1 MSEVTLS
8 HFTRPD
14 IPRALAR
21 FTTTA
26 MNRTSFFFIAPTLAL
41 VTALSAPLLPAA
53 NAAPQLG
60 QSAGFTEA
68 FQPDFSD
75 RDMDLIV
82 ETLELEDWQ
91 RTIVE
96 SLLADYK
103 NDFRVGVD
111 GLKDKLK
118 AKGEEIKAG
127 GDRNAMGIIMGPIGE
142 WSREKAMLGHRFL
155 DNLRGQLSESQ
166 AARWDAL
173 ERAMRREKELPRG
186 VLSGESVNLI
196 AIARESTVSAESSD
210 RSKDVLEEYSGALDD
225 ALRARASQ
233 LAQSQPIIQEAM
245 VAQDWGRGL
254 TQLEAI
260 VARRVALRDVQ
271 DRYIDAIAAAL
282 GSAGPD
288 FKERALRAAYPQAYR
303 PSPMVPYF
311 AAARALAGLSPEQIT
326 AIDSI
331 EREYVV
337 AYADLENRW
346 ANGMRMHEPKAQ
358 LADVR
363 VRMAAATGDVAKP
376 DPDPYRAFR
385 DERERMNEK
394 AREDV
399 AKVVGDA
406 LAQQLPGGA
415 EKAKADRAGSATV
428 LKDGS
433 DRGSFG
439 KSGDRAT
446 RGKGALRE
454 ASKDAPSLAEPS
466 PVTAPSTAE

>member
-1 MSEVTLS
+1 
-8 HFTRPD
+8 
-14 IPRALAR
+14 
-21 FTTTA
+21 
-26 MNRTSFFFIAPTLAL
+26 MNRLSRLVPPVVALTAFVLPSLAPTA
-41 VTALSAPLLPAA
+41 S
-53 NAAPQLG
+53 AAPQLG

-68 FQPDFSD
+68 FQPDFLA

-91 RTIVE
+91 RTILE
-96 SLLADYK
+96 SLLADYQ

-127 GDRNAMGIIMGPIGE
+127 GDRNAMGIIMGPIGD
-142 WSREKAMLGHRFL
+142 WTREKAMLRQRFL

-173 ERAMRREKELPRG
+173 DRAMLREKELPRG

-196 AIARESTVSAESSD
+196 VIAREANLAPELSD
-210 RSKDVLEEYSGALDD
+210 SQKAVIEEYSVALDD

-233 LAQSQPIIQEAM
+233 LAQSQPMIQDAM
-245 VAQDWGRGL
+245 VAQDWAKGL

-271 DRYIDAIAAAL
+271 DRYIDAIAASL
-282 GSAGPD
+282 GTAGAD
-288 FKERALRAAYPQAYR
+288 FKERALRSAYPQAYR
-303 PSPMVPYF
+303 PSPMIPFF
-311 AAARALAGLSPEQIT
+311 AAARALPGLSPEQLSALG
-326 AIDSI
+326 AI
-331 EREYVV
+331 EAAYVV

-346 ANGMRMHEPKAQ
+346 AAGMRTHEPKAQ

-363 VRMAAATGDVAKP
+363 LRMTAATGEGIKP

-394 AREDV
+394 ARQDV
-399 AKVVGDA
+399 ADVLGPELA
-406 LAQQLPGGA
+406 LQLPGGA
-415 EKAKADRAGSATV
+415 EKAKAERAAAMPSKEGDDRSVGKSAGDKASRTKGELNDARKDTPQRAGSRSAT
-428 LKDGS
+428 
-433 DRGSFG
+433 
-439 KSGDRAT
+439 T
-446 RGKGALRE
+446 
-454 ASKDAPSLAEPS
+454 PSSAE
-466 PVTAPSTAE
+466 

>member
-1 MSEVTLS
+1 
-8 HFTRPD
+8 
-14 IPRALAR
+14 
-21 FTTTA
+21 
-26 MNRTSFFFIAPTLAL
+26 MNRTFCLVAPIVAL
-41 VTALSAPLLPAA
+41 VTASSAPLLPAA

-142 WSREKAMLGHRFL
+142 WSREKAMLGQRFL

-196 AIARESTVSAESSD
+196 VIARDSGVTGDSD
-210 RSKDVLEEYSGALDD
+210 DRTKAVVEEYSIALDD

-233 LAQSQPIIQEAM
+233 LAQSQPLIQEAM
-245 VAQDWGRGL
+245 VAQDWGKGL

-271 DRYIDAIAAAL
+271 DRYIDVIATAL

-311 AAARALAGLSPEQIT
+311 AAARALAGLSPEQVT

-394 AREDV
+394 ARADV
-399 AKVVGDA
+399 AKVVGDD

-415 EKAKADRAGSATV
+415 EKAKADRAASAAAS
-428 LKDGS
+428 KEGS

-439 KSGDRAT
+439 KSGDRAI
-446 RGKGALRE
+446 RGKGGLRE
-454 ASKDAPSLAEPS
+454 GSKDAPPLAEPPPS
-466 PVTAPSTAE
+466 TSPSTAE

>member
-1 MSEVTLS
+1 M
-8 HFTRPD
+8 
-14 IPRALAR
+14 
-21 FTTTA
+21 TA
-26 MNRTSFFFIAPTLAL
+26 VAS
-41 VTALSAPLLPAA
+41 
-53 NAAPQLG
+53 PQLG

-68 FQPDFSD
+68 FQADFLA

-82 ETLELEDWQ
+82 ETLELEEWQ
-91 RTIVE
+91 RTILE
-96 SLLADYK
+96 SLLNDYQ

-118 AKGEEIKAG
+118 AKGEEIKAS

-142 WSREKAMLGHRFL
+142 WTREKAMLRQRFL

-173 ERAMRREKELPRG
+173 ERAMLREKELPRG

-196 AIARESTVSAESSD
+196 VLARESNPEGAQND
-210 RSKDVLEEYSGALDD
+210 RAKAVVEEYSVALDD

-245 VAQDWGRGL
+245 VAQDWGKGL

-260 VARRVALRDVQ
+260 LSRRVALRDVQ
-271 DRYIDAIAAAL
+271 DRYIDAIAASL
-282 GSAGPD
+282 GPAGAD

-303 PSPMVPYF
+303 PSPLIPYF
-311 AAARALAGLSPEQIT
+311 AAARALPGLSAEQVS
-326 AIDSI
+326 AIDGI
-331 EREYVV
+331 EAAYVV
-337 AYADLENRW
+337 AHADLENRW
-346 ANGMRMHEPKAQ
+346 AAGMRSHEPKLQ

-363 VRMAAATGDVAKP
+363 LRMAAASGDIAKP

-399 AKVVGDA
+399 SKVIGPE

-415 EKAKADRAGSATV
+415 EKAKAERAAAAAAS
-428 LKDGS
+428 KEGS
-433 DRGSFG
+433 DREKIG
-439 KSGDRAT
+439 KSSADRSV
-446 RGKGALRE
+446 RGKGGLRE
-454 ASKDAPSLAEPS
+454 SSKDSPPSAEPGRPLS
-466 PVTAPSTAE
+466 PSGAE